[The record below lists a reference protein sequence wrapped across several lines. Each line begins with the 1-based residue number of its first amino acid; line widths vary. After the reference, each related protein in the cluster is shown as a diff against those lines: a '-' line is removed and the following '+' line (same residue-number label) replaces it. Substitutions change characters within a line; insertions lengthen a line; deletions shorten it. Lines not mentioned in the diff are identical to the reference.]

1 MTTAKIVYASMT
13 GNNEEIAGILEEEL
27 QDLDIET
34 NMSEIGF
41 TDPSELLNY
50 DLNFMV
56 VYTYGEG
63 DMPDEVADF
72 YDDLKELKL
81 TNKLYAVM
89 GSGDIFYEDHFC
101 ETVDDFDKLLTEVG
115 AIKAAPSLKI
125 NLEAD
130 NDDIEHIAN
139 VAKQVVNKYDEL
151 AK

>member
-27 QDLDIET
+27 QDLDIGT

>member
-27 QDLDIET
+27 QDLDVET

-115 AIKAAPSLKI
+115 AIQAAPSLKI

>member
-27 QDLDIET
+27 QDLDVET

-130 NDDIEHIAN
+130 SDDIEHIAN

>member
-27 QDLDIET
+27 QDLDVET

-115 AIKAAPSLKI
+115 AIQAAPSLKI

-130 NDDIEHIAN
+130 SDDIEHIAN

>member
-27 QDLDIET
+27 QDLDVET

>member
-27 QDLDIET
+27 QDLDVET

-115 AIKAAPSLKI
+115 AIQAAPSLKI

-130 NDDIEHIAN
+130 SDDIDHIAN
-139 VAKQVVNKYDEL
+139 VAKQVVNKYDEI

>member
-1 MTTAKIVYASMT
+1 MT

-27 QDLDIET
+27 QDLDVET